1 MSDLNGQ
8 SIGHYRILSRI
19 GSGGM
24 STVYKAHDAKSGRM
38 VAVKLMA
45 SFLTEE
51 PRFKVRFERE
61 VKLLSKLSHPNI
73 VQIFDFGQHNDSPY
87 IVMPYF
93 EKGTLQD
100 RLRDGPVSVKEGA
113 RVISDMSSALQYAH
127 DHGVIHRDV
136 KPSNMLIDN
145 HGRAQLT
152 DFGFA
157 SWREA
162 SMHLTGSALVG
173 TPAFM
178 SPEQCTGDD
187 IGPASDQYS
196 LGIVLFR
203 IASGQMPFDGET
215 PLAMALK
222 QINEPLPPP
231 REINPRIPVAIEN
244 VLIKALQK
252 DPSKRFESMDV
263 FNEAFQEALLESTR
277 NSHDPTAIMPRVN
290 PLRILI
296 DRYSRRLRGFYLRR
310 VAPRWPALAMGLLL
324 LLATPIA
331 AYAVYSLANGNG
343 VLTAEEQQAFFQA
356 TVDAFYTENAPDI
369 ETAGLSPEE
378 VEAAVAGTMSVLDS
392 TAAAITTPTLAPTE
406 ALGGGAL
413 TPSATPTV
421 TLSFAFRSAT
431 PSKTSDSG
439 GGSDSGPSAT
449 SAPTDTSAPGEPT
462 STPAPSNTPAPL
474 PTNTPAPPP
483 TNTSAPPPTNT
494 SAPPPTSP
502 PPTAPP
508 PPEPTKKNCE
518 ELPPSNPHYC
528 GPPPP

>member
-8 SIGHYRILSRI
+8 TIGHYRVLGRI

-24 STVYKAHDAKSGRM
+24 STVYKAHDAKGGRM

-61 VKLLSKLSHPNI
+61 VKLLSKLNHPNI
-73 VQIFDFGQHNDSPY
+73 VQILGFGEHHDSPY
-87 IVMPYF
+87 IVMPFY
-93 EKGTLQD
+93 ERGTLQD

-136 KPSNMLIDN
+136 KPSNMLLDN

-178 SPEQCTGDD
+178 SPEQCTGEQ

-196 LGIVLFR
+196 LAIVLYR
-203 IASGQMPFDGET
+203 IASGQMPFNGET
-215 PLAMALK
+215 PLALALK

-231 REINPRIPVAIEN
+231 REINPRIPLAIEK
-244 VLIKALQK
+244 VLTKAL
-252 DPSKRFESMDV
+252 SKRPDDRFDTMDG
-263 FNEAFQEALLESTR
+263 FNEAFQEALLVSTR
-277 NSHDPTAIMPRVN
+277 RTNDPTAIMPRVN
-290 PLRILI
+290 PLRILV

-310 VAPRWPALAMGLLL
+310 VAPRWPALAMLLLL

-331 AYAVYSLANGNG
+331 AYAVYSLANGSG
-343 VLTAEEQQAFFQA
+343 GPTEEEQEAFFQA
-356 TVDAFYTENAPDI
+356 TVETFYTQNAPDI
-369 ETAGLSPEE
+369 AAEGLSPEE
-378 VEAAVAGTMSVLDS
+378 FEAAVAGTLSVLDA
-392 TAAAITTPTLAPTE
+392 TAAAIDPTMMPSE
-406 ALGGGAL
+406 ALGGGDL
-413 TPSATPTV
+413 TPSVTPTP
-421 TLSFAFRSAT
+421 TYYSPFFTSPT
-431 PSKTSDSG
+431 PTRTSSSG
-439 GGSDSGPSAT
+439 GGST
-449 SAPTDTSAPGEPT
+449 STPQPTDTSAPGEPT
-462 STPAPSNTPAPL
+462 STPAPTNTPVPPTNTPESPTDTPVPSNTPIL
-474 PTNTPAPPP
+474 PTNTLPPPSP
-483 TNTSAPPPTNT
+483 TNTSEPPITNCKEKAEPGENRYCTPT
-494 SAPPPTSP
+494 
-502 PPTAPP
+502 
-508 PPEPTKKNCE
+508 
-518 ELPPSNPHYC
+518 PS
-528 GPPPP
+528 G

>member
-8 SIGHYRILSRI
+8 TIGHYRVLGRI

-38 VAVKLMA
+38 VAIKLMA

-61 VKLLSKLSHPNI
+61 VKLLSKLNHPNI
-73 VQIFDFGQHNDSPY
+73 VQILGFGEHNDSPY
-87 IVMPYF
+87 IVMPYY
-93 EKGTLQD
+93 ERGTLQD

-113 RVISDMSSALQYAH
+113 RVISDMSSALEYAH

-136 KPSNMLIDN
+136 KPSNMLLDN

-178 SPEQCTGDD
+178 SPEQCTGEQ
-187 IGPASDQYS
+187 IGPSSDQYS
-196 LGIVLFR
+196 LAIVLYR
-203 IASGQMPFDGET
+203 ISSGQMPFDGET

-231 REINPRIPVAIEN
+231 REINPRIPVAIEK
-244 VLIKALQK
+244 VLTKAL
-252 DPSKRFESMDV
+252 SKKPDDRYETMNG

-277 NSHDPTAIMPRVN
+277 NTNDPTAIMPRVN
-290 PLRILI
+290 PLRILV

-310 VAPRWPALAMGLLL
+310 VAPRWPAIAMGMLL

-331 AYAVYSLANGNG
+331 AYAVYSLTNGNG
-343 VLTAEEQQAFFQA
+343 GPTAEEQEAFFQA
-356 TVDAFYTENAPDI
+356 TVDAFYTQNAPNIVAD
-369 ETAGLSPEE
+369 GLSPEE
-378 VEAAVAGTMSVLDS
+378 VEAAVAGTLSVLDA
-392 TAAAITTPTLAPTE
+392 TAAAIDTPTPMPTEAVGGGDLTPTTTPTVYFPFFNSP
-406 ALGGGAL
+406 
-413 TPSATPTV
+413 TPSATN
-421 TLSFAFRSAT
+421 
-431 PSKTSDSG
+431 DSG
-439 GGSDSGPSAT
+439 GGSEPGAT
-449 SAPTDTSAPGEPT
+449 STT
-462 STPAPSNTPAPL
+462 
-474 PTNTPAPPP
+474 PPP
-483 TNTSAPPPTNT
+483 TDPPPTEPPQT
-494 SAPPPTSP
+494 EPPPTEP

-508 PPEPTKKNCE
+508 PTAPPPTDPPPTDPPPTDPPPTEPPKCE
-518 ELPPSNPHYC
+518 SLPTRNPGYC
-528 GPPPP
+528 GS